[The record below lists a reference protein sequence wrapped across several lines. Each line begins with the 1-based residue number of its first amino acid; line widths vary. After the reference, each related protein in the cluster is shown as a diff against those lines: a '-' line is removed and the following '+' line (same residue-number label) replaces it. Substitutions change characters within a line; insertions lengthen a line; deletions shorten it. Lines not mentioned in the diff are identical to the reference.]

1 VTGLEI
7 GPLTAEESGSY
18 VELLRAVWGETAMTE
33 EERRWWF
40 DGNPNGRGVVSVARD
55 GGELLGTAAHSVFRW
70 RIAGKER
77 LVTYS
82 VHAAVRPGARGRFVF
97 PSLESVNAQ
106 AATELGAEAAFAFPN
121 PASGRI
127 LVRRH
132 GYTAFPPLRAWAR
145 VKSPAAPLRHLRG
158 RPGPMATLKE
168 PKADARRYRS
178 VRVVPLTR
186 FGAVTDEAY
195 ARASAGW
202 GNHLVRRAD
211 HLNWR
216 YLDAPWGYRA
226 FASLRVGEVSGWVV
240 LRVKRHAGAALAV
253 IADLVAPPGAFAETR
268 ALLRRSLA
276 EVRRADAAIVL
287 PPRDR
292 AQRAALLSL
301 GFLPA
306 PLTVDFMGRPLV
318 DGLRLD
324 PSPEAWSISLGDTD
338 FF

>member
-1 VTGLEI
+1 VSSLDIGRLAPAEREPYLE
-7 GPLTAEESGSY
+7 LM
-18 VELLRAVWGETAMTE
+18 RAVWGETAMTDA
-33 EERRWWF
+33 ERRWWF
-40 DGNPNGRGVVSVARD
+40 DGNPRGGGIVSVARD

-97 PSLESVNAQ
+97 PSLERINAE
-106 AATELGAEAAFAFPN
+106 AAAELGAEVAFAFPN
-121 PASGRI
+121 AASGRI

-132 GYTAFPPLRAWAR
+132 GYHAFPPLRAWAR
-145 VKSPAAPLRHLRG
+145 VLSPLAPVRHLRG
-158 RPGPMATLKE
+158 RPGPAPALKE
-168 PKADARRYRS
+168 PLADARRYRS
-178 VRVVPLTR
+178 VRVVPLER
-186 FGAVTDEAY
+186 FGTVTDEAY
-195 ARASAGW
+195 ARASSGW
-202 GNHLVRRAD
+202 GSHLVRSAD

-226 FASLRVGEVSGWVV
+226 FASIRDGQVSGWSV

-253 IADLVAPPGAFAETR
+253 IADLVAPAGAFAETR
-268 ALLRRSLA
+268 ALVRRALA
-276 EVRRADAAIVL
+276 EVERADAAIVL

-292 AQRAALLSL
+292 AQRAALRSL

-306 PLTVDFMGRPLV
+306 PLTVDFVGRPLV
-318 DGLRLD
+318 DGLELD
-324 PSPEAWSISLGDTD
+324 PSPAAWHISLGDTD